1 MNLEIKANILIELK
15 RKTWYYE
22 TSDIE
27 KRRKDGYPAGGFLS
41 KGEKLLICEV
51 KKNQDAL
58 KIKALHYKKN
68 NVYMIFNKEDT
79 SYFFEAINT
88 CN

>member
-1 MNLEIKANILIELK
+1 MLITLK

-22 TSDIE
+22 TNDP
-27 KRRKDGYPAGGFLS
+27 KTRRKDGYPAGGFLD
-41 KGEKLLICEV
+41 KGEQLLVCEI
-51 KKNQDAL
+51 KKIKKGAL
-58 KIKALHYKKN
+58 KIKALHYTKN
-68 NVYMIFNKEDT
+68 NVYMIFDKENT